1 VAQGAARRV
10 AWSRGRFLEIGRGFP
25 FSGPRGELRLLTAA
39 AKREENVLIR
49 VTEEAKVL
57 LSTVDLGTLDSAE
70 GTVLRL
76 DPVAYD
82 EVAGA
87 MRLSFAPGEGKG
99 NDQIVQHGDKQVL
112 RIAGVVS
119 QRLNGSTMDVVV
131 EEGPEGSRS
140 MGIGIMPPGPEP
152 LADDS

>member
-1 VAQGAARRV
+1 
-10 AWSRGRFLEIGRGFP
+10 
-25 FSGPRGELRLLTAA
+25 
-39 AKREENVLIR
+39 LIR

-57 LSTVDLGTLDSAE
+57 LSTADLGTLDSAE

-76 DPVAYD
+76 DPVSYD
-82 EVAGA
+82 EVTGE
-87 MRLSFAPGEGKG
+87 MTLSFAPGEGKG
-99 NDQIVQHGDKQVL
+99 IDQIVQHGGKQVL

-140 MGIGIMPPGPEP
+140 IGIGIKPPGPEP